1 MGTFNSIKK
10 TQAEMKVTLSD
21 IKQKLGNQHGVDEA
35 DKSMIWN
42 IRKQKTTNQKN
53 NNKKRESTN
62 REIV

>member
-1 MGTFNSIKK
+1 MGKSIKK

-42 IRKQKTTNQKN
+42 IRKKISIRTARRKKN
-53 NNKKRESTN
+53 PPQNPLR
-62 REIV
+62 IG